1 MDNHISQKVISMA
14 CTAALPGHV
23 TNCKYALEQRLSAAI
38 AATSVKFMF
47 SPGLTENIPLLV
59 PSVKNDSAEAVS
71 RF

>member
-14 CTAALPGHV
+14 CKAALPGRV
-23 TNCKYALEQRLSAAI
+23 TNYKYALEQRLLAVI

-59 PSVKNDSAEAVS
+59 PSVRMILQSL
-71 RF
+71 